1 LSTNL
6 APDTGGLEIL
16 GNSAT
21 FARTMAAAFNI
32 GASGRRRR
40 YIIGGVAL
48 LVGVALA
55 AALVLGGAPQG
66 ARFLVF
72 LPFAVGALGI
82 LQARGQT

>member
-1 LSTNL
+1 MPT
-6 APDTGGLEIL
+6 AC
-16 GNSAT
+16 
-21 FARTMAAAFNI
+21 NI
-32 GASGRRRR
+32 GSSGQHRR

-66 ARFLVF
+66 ARLLVF
-72 LPFAVGALGI
+72 IPFAIAALGI

>member
-1 LSTNL
+1 MPT
-6 APDTGGLEIL
+6 AC
-16 GNSAT
+16 
-21 FARTMAAAFNI
+21 NI
-32 GASGRRRR
+32 GSSGQHRR

-66 ARFLVF
+66 ARLLVF
-72 LPFAVGALGI
+72 IPFGIAALGI

>member
-1 LSTNL
+1 MNL
-6 APDTGGLEIL
+6 APDAVGLEIL
-16 GNSAT
+16 AGSDT
-21 FARTMAAAFNI
+21 VARIVSEACNI
-32 GASGRRRR
+32 GSSGQHRR
-40 YIIGGVAL
+40 YIVGGTAL

-55 AALVLGGAPQG
+55 AALVLGGAPLG